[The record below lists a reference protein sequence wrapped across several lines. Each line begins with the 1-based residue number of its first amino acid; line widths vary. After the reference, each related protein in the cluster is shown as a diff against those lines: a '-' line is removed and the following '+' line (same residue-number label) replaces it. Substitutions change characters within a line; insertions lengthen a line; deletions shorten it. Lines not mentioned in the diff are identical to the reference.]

1 MARIF
6 VSFRESDKNYRE
18 AFEGLLQNPNTN
30 FYHAPI
36 SARKDYRPL
45 GSEPIRKYLNR
56 LIKGCDALVCLIGE
70 NTHNSPWIGHELAV
84 ASSLKIGIAAIRIPD
99 TRGGTP
105 PLIKKKGIQIVKW
118 RSAEINKALNR
129 AIRYTWRHSKE

>member
-6 VSFRESDKNYRE
+6 VSFRESDKSYRE

-45 GSEPIRKYLNR
+45 GSEATRKYLNR
-56 LIKGCDALVCLIGE
+56 LIKGCSALACLIGE
-70 NTHNSPWIGHELAV
+70 NTHNSPWIEHELDV

-99 TRGGTP
+99 TRGGAP
-105 PLIKKKGIQIVKW
+105 LLIKKKNIPIVKW
-118 RSAEINKALNR
+118 RSVEINSALIR
-129 AIRYTWRHSKE
+129 AIQYTQSHR